1 MLSFYMWTRG
11 VYNNFQLP
19 VKVWTS
25 QENHSLSGEIEN
37 PIEDT
42 QPVLTKPP
50 SIPEQKQNL
59 GKQVIPGLW
68 QLPAVPLEIPPWAI
82 TLS

>member
-1 MLSFYMWTRG
+1 M
-11 VYNNFQLP
+11 YNNFQLP
-19 VKVWTS
+19 VRVWTS
-25 QENHSLSGEIEN
+25 PEKHSLVGETEN

-59 GKQVIPGLW
+59 GKQVIPGL
-68 QLPAVPLEIPPWAI
+68 
-82 TLS
+82 